1 MLTQKPILWGK
12 HPQDLTFQVN
22 GQTLNGD
29 RTLMH
34 QDRILFGSNHMY
46 VYYDPVNKESAEGT
60 PPQIDW
66 EFAQKEIAQ
75 AKGFQTGADG
85 QLSKGILVW
94 ILKTL
99 MNPNQLGIF
108 H

>member
-1 MLTQKPILWGK
+1 MLTQKTIIWGTGE
-12 HPQDLTFQVN
+12 HSQDFSSLFQVN

-85 QLSKGILVW
+85 QLSKGILFW
-94 ILKTL
+94 ILKV
-99 MNPNQLGIF
+99 
-108 H
+108 

>member
-1 MLTQKPILWGK
+1 M
-12 HPQDLTFQVN
+12 N

-46 VYYDPVNKESAEGT
+46 VYYDPVNKETAEGT
-60 PPQIDW
+60 PVQIDW

-85 QLSKGILVW
+85 QLSKGISRCD
-94 ILKTL
+94 
-99 MNPNQLGIF
+99 LGAKADYLIMSV

>member
-1 MLTQKPILWGK
+1 M
-12 HPQDLTFQVN
+12 N

-29 RTLMH
+29 KTLMH

-46 VYYDPVNKESAEGT
+46 VYYDPVNKETAEGT
-60 PPQIDW
+60 PDSIDW

-85 QLSKGILVW
+85 ELSKGKFCWAPPEL
-94 ILKTL
+94 LTFHSF
-99 MNPNQLGIF
+99 PPIF
-108 H
+108 